1 MKAKIIAHEF
11 ASISFECSNCH
22 QMIQE
27 SYKFCPNCGAEFTHT
42 EESKLN
48 LNWMKSISRI

>member
-48 LNWMKSISRI
+48 LNSTK